1 MQTDARTLP
10 PELLGT
16 PVEGLNLGGATLSEV
31 LGAHP
36 TLLVFLRHFG

>member
-1 MQTDARTLP
+1 MPTDERAVP
-10 PELLGT
+10 PQVLGA
-16 PVEGLNLGGATLSEV
+16 PVQGLNLGGATLSEV